1 MQNNKKKQQRTVI
14 DELFPIYAS
23 SHMSFFGYSLVHS
36 DPLKD
41 SQAESVEPMPGLVDN
56 PK

>member
-1 MQNNKKKQQRTVI
+1 MENNKKKQKTVI
-14 DELFPIYAS
+14 DELFPVYAS
-23 SHMSFFGYSLVHS
+23 SNLSFFGDSLVHS

-41 SQAESVEPMPGLVDN
+41 AQTENVDPMPGLVDN

>member
-1 MQNNKKKQQRTVI
+1 MENNNNKKQKTVI
-14 DELFPIYAS
+14 DELFPVYAS
-23 SHMSFFGYSLVHS
+23 SHLSFFGNSLVHS

-41 SQAESVEPMPGLVDN
+41 AQVENVEPMPGLVDN